1 MRNFLLLDLSE
12 ILGLAF
18 TVRYGK
24 MTLLEVEDGR
34 MAIHTVI
41 TKQSWNNTIKKE
53 RYAEDG
59 KTSYHPGCG

>member
-41 TKQSWNNTIKKE
+41 AEQSW
-53 RYAEDG
+53 
-59 KTSYHPGCG
+59 